1 MINSL
6 DVHAEVDS
14 QGWRQS
20 TGVGRGEQQ
29 RVGDRERVQEAPPQD
44 VGVPQR
50 NERPGR
56 SPLADEPVGA
66 LIPLLECFR
75 EGCRE
80 FARPSV
86 VSALSRIE
94 EDVMGRIVVT
104 EFISLDGVIEAPG
117 GGEDYKYGG
126 WTFEVDRGD
135 EGNQF
140 KLDET
145 MGSAALLL
153 GRRTYEGFAAAWP
166 ERDGEFAD
174 KFNTM
179 PKYVVSSTLR
189 DPEWTNST
197 VLSGD
202 LVAEVTKLKDEQDGD
217 IVVHGSAQLVQSL
230 IENDLVDEL
239 RLMVFPVVLGT
250 GKRLFGETTDKKRLQ
265 LSSSTVVGDGVAVQ
279 VYTRT

>member
-1 MINSL
+1 
-6 DVHAEVDS
+6 
-14 QGWRQS
+14 
-20 TGVGRGEQQ
+20 
-29 RVGDRERVQEAPPQD
+29 
-44 VGVPQR
+44 
-50 NERPGR
+50 
-56 SPLADEPVGA
+56 
-66 LIPLLECFR
+66 
-75 EGCRE
+75 
-80 FARPSV
+80 
-86 VSALSRIE
+86 
-94 EDVMGRIVVT
+94 MGQIVVT

-117 GGEDYKYGG
+117 GGEDYKHAG
-126 WTFEVDRGD
+126 WSFEIERGD
-135 EGNQF
+135 EGDQF

-145 MGSAALLL
+145 MSSAALLL

-202 LVAEVTKLKDEQDGD
+202 LVDEITKLKNEQDGD

-265 LSSSTVVGDGVAVQ
+265 LSSSTVVGDGVALQ